1 MRLILVRHGQTTSNV
16 DRLLDTGFPGA
27 PLTEHGHGQAASLVD
42 RLSHEHLDAIHSS
55 DLIRAK
61 QTALPLAQARGLAVE
76 EHPGLREI
84 QAGEWEMSPE
94 WQPYVQVVLSWFNGE
109 LDNRMLCGDSG
120 REFLDRFDAT
130 IDTLADRGYDSMAV
144 VSHGAAIRVWTA
156 SRALNLPFDVVSQPI
171 DYTTAITLVG
181 DPKSKWTVES
191 WGDLRL

>member
-61 QTALPLAQARGLAVE
+61 QTA
-76 EHPGLREI
+76 
-84 QAGEWEMSPE
+84 
-94 WQPYVQVVLSWFNGE
+94 WFNGE
-109 LDNRMLCGDSG
+109 LDNRMLGGDSG

-171 DYTTAITLVG
+171 DNTTAITLVG